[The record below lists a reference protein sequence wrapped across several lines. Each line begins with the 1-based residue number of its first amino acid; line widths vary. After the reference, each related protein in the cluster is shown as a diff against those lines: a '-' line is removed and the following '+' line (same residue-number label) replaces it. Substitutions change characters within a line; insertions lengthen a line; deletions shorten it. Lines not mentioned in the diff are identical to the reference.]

1 MEIVKN
7 ENQKNGNQEKRKLKN
22 WILGKMIFV
31 ENGNQRKF
39 KVENK
44 KNENVKLGEREI
56 RQIGNLEERDI
67 GKMDIGKKRN
77 WVEE

>member
-56 RQIGNLEERDI
+56 RQMGNHEEQI
-67 GKMDIGKKRN
+67 QGKLILRK
-77 WVEE
+77 